1 MPPIQQRISIK
12 SIPSKFYMKNYLD
25 MQEKVHE
32 EIEDWFQRWKP
43 MEFNNIEKDS
53 TKRRV
58 QFLALICSND

>member
-1 MPPIQQRISIK
+1 
-12 SIPSKFYMKNYLD
+12 MKNYLD